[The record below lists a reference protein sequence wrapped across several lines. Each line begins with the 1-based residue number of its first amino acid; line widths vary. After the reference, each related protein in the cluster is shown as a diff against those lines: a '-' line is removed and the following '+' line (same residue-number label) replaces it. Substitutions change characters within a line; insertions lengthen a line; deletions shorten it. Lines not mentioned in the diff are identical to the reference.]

1 MTGPAQLA
9 CASVIAASTATM
21 SAVAAGRNGRQAG
34 GSSPPFV
41 LGMDTDGVVVDKVEA
56 CACAAAVPPGPGPA
70 PAVGHA
76 HIQEAIPL
84 AASTPQPSR
93 QPSVRPASTCARSR
107 S

>member
-1 MTGPAQLA
+1 MTGPARLA

-21 SAVAAGRNGRQAG
+21 SAVAAGRNGPQA

-56 CACAAAVPPGPGPA
+56 CACAAAVPPGSGPA

-76 HIQEAIPL
+76 HIQAAIPL

-93 QPSVRPASTCARSR
+93 QPSV
-107 S
+107 